1 MHERRRTV
9 VFSGGGT
16 GGHLYPALA
25 LADALRGMRPDV
37 DAVFLGAR
45 RGIESRVL
53 PARGE
58 RHRLLPVRGFARG
71 GSLRSNLGV
80 PGAVL
85 RSVMETV
92 GWFHSLAPE
101 LVVVTG
107 GYAGAPAGIA
117 AFLMGVPLVLQ
128 EANALPGVTTRL
140 LARAA
145 KEIHVG
151 YAEAI
156 DFLPVRT
163 RNRARAT
170 GNPVRPP
177 VRRGVESVRRELGL
191 LPDRATLLVVGGS
204 QGSVALNRAAVELV
218 QALSGDPGFQILWAT
233 GPRWEAEVRSALGG
247 RLEADWLTVT
257 GYLDDMP
264 AALEAADLA
273 VSRAGAMTTSEFLA
287 WGLPAILVPLPTSA
301 EDHQTRNALALEAAG
316 CAAHLPQSE
325 ATGAALLDRARS
337 LLGDHETRAA
347 MAARAFERACPE
359 AAGTIARSLSLLLGN
374 GQEVVS

>member
-1 MHERRRTV
+1 MHERPRTV

-25 LADALRGMRPDV
+25 LADALRGLRRDV
-37 DAVFLGAR
+37 DAVFLGAQ
-45 RGIESRVL
+45 RGIEARVL

-58 RHRLLPVRGFARG
+58 RHLLLPVRGFARG
-71 GSLRSNLGV
+71 SSLRANLGV

-85 RSVMETV
+85 RSIAETV
-92 GWFHSLAPE
+92 GWFHSLAPD

-107 GYAGAPAGIA
+107 GYAGAPAGVA
-117 AFLMGVPLVLQ
+117 AFVMGIPLVLQ

-145 KEIHVG
+145 TQIHVG

-156 DFLPVRT
+156 DLLPSRS
-163 RNRARAT
+163 RARARAT
-170 GNPVRPP
+170 GNPVRLP
-177 VRRGVESVRRELGL
+177 VRRGVERVRSELGL
-191 LPDRATLLVVGGS
+191 LPDRLTLLVVGGS
-204 QGSVALNRAAVELV
+204 QGSVALNRSAVEMV
-218 QALSGDPGFQILWAT
+218 KALEGDPGFQLLWAT
-233 GPRWEAEVRSALGG
+233 GPRWEADVRSALGA
-247 RLEADWLTVT
+247 RAEADWLTLT

-273 VSRAGAMTTSEFLA
+273 VSRAGAMTTSEFLT

-316 CAAHLPQSE
+316 CALHLPQSE
-325 ATGAALLDRARS
+325 ARGAVLLERVRALAADAELRESMSVRAR
-337 LLGDHETRAA
+337 
-347 MAARAFERACPE
+347 ERARPE
-359 AAGTIARSLSLLLGN
+359 AAERIAEALSGLLRG
-374 GQEVVS
+374 GKEGSA